1 MFIVASDGSFVF
13 ERTVILRSK
22 LPHWFK
28 SLKDASRPMPV
39 HYFSNK
45 KTWMNSDIIE
55 YFTDIRQTNE
65 SRKTKLSC
73 FGTMLLVILKLH
85 RPV

>member
-45 KTWMNSDIIE
+45 KAWMNLDIV
-55 YFTDIRQTNE
+55 E
-65 SRKTKLSC
+65 S
-73 FGTMLLVILKLH
+73 ILQ
-85 RPV
+85 RPDRRINQEK